1 MKRNIVQCSG
11 IPLLAFSATVA
22 LSVGNAHAQTVTP
35 AKEAPLPAVS
45 TDLVP
50 LPDELANVVASG
62 VTADKVGAAAAAT
75 SYEAQAALATLE
87 STSAR
92 VDQALVA
99 FLPRLSA
106 KAAYSR
112 LSDFTPPAFG
122 TGALVATPAP
132 AGTLNPSPT
141 IAANF
146 SFPLVLNNY
155 LLQAQLAIPVSDY
168 FLRIAKVYSAATHA
182 EDAARFDVIAARAK
196 SSTDGKIAYYNWLRA
211 RGALYIS
218 FQAQNDVRT
227 HLKDARNALA
237 VGHASMAD
245 VLRAETASA
254 NAELLVERSRS
265 LHEVT
270 EKQVVIAMHL
280 PTDDRLIVGERVD
293 VPPPPYVGNLKL
305 LVNEAHSQRPEL
317 KSIELNAKASRA
329 NATLL
334 KAGRYPSLIAL
345 GEATYANPNPRR
357 IPASNDWFPTWAVGA
372 QVTWSPNDVGS
383 ANAQG
388 NEWDARAATLD
399 AQKQLVRDGIELEVH
414 HAYNIVR
421 EADLAIGTTR
431 RQLVSATEAHRVA
444 RELFTHGRATST
456 TLTDAE
462 TDLLRARLEALNASI
477 EARMA
482 RVRLEHAAGRVAKA
496 MVVTPR

>member
-1 MKRNIVQCSG
+1 MKRKLAQGMLRPQAIAASLAIVH
-11 IPLLAFSATVA
+11 LAQNAFA
-22 LSVGNAHAQTVTP
+22 LPEPPPVV
-35 AKEAPLPAVS
+35 PLPAVS

-50 LPDELANVVASG
+50 LPDELAKVVSSG
-62 VTADKVGAAAAAT
+62 LTADKVGAAAAST

-92 VDQALVA
+92 VDQALVN

-106 KAAYSR
+106 KASYSR
-112 LSDFTPPAFG
+112 LSEFTPPSLG
-122 TGALVATPAP
+122 SGSIVATPAP
-132 AGTLNPSPT
+132 SGTLNPAPT
-141 IAANF
+141 IAASF

-155 LLQAQLAIPVSDY
+155 LLQAQLAIPISDY

-218 FQAQNDVRT
+218 YQAQNDVRT

-245 VLRAETASA
+245 VLRAETAAS
-254 NAELLVERSRS
+254 NAELLVERSLS
-265 LHEVT
+265 LHEIT
-270 EKQVVIAMHL
+270 EKQIVIAMHL
-280 PTDDRLIVGERVD
+280 PTDDRLTLGENLE
-293 VPPPPYVGNLKL
+293 VPPPVYVGNLKN
-305 LVNEAHSQRPEL
+305 LVAEAHSKRPEL
-317 KSIELNAKASRA
+317 KSMELNAKASRA

-334 KAGRYPSLIAL
+334 KAGRYPSLVAI
-345 GEATYANPNPRR
+345 GETTYANPNPRR
-357 IPASNDWFPTWAVGA
+357 VPAANEWFPTWAVGA
-372 QVTWSPNDVGS
+372 QITWSPNDVGS

-388 NEWDARAATLD
+388 NEWDARAAVLD
-399 AQKQLVRDGIELEVH
+399 AQKQLVRDGIELEVAN
-414 HAYNIVR
+414 AYNTVR
-421 EADLAIGTTR
+421 EGDLAIATTR
-431 RQLVSATEAHRVA
+431 RQLMSATEAHRVA
-444 RELFTHGRATST
+444 RELFINGRATST

-462 TDLLRARLEALNASI
+462 TDLLRARLEGLNASI

-482 RVRLEHAAGRVAKA
+482 RVRLEHAVGRVAKQMA
-496 MVVTPR
+496 VTPK